1 MGTIHRI
8 PFGVASRLAAVGFVV
23 MTVAPPAAAHMVEA
37 VASIPMVEGRT
48 ERELDGAIQSAIDD
62 VAVNAIAFTPTVV
75 ALLDAKVVADRIF
88 LFVLLADRDGEESL
102 RLLLAARPASRPNP
116 PAGRPGAWF

>member
-1 MGTIHRI
+1 MGTIRRI
-8 PFGVASRLAAVGFVV
+8 PFGVASRLAAAGFVV
-23 MTVAPPAAAHMVEA
+23 MTAAPPAAAHMVEA
-37 VASIPMVEGRT
+37 VASIPVVEGRT

-102 RLLLAARPASRPNP
+102 RLLLAARPASRPSP
-116 PAGRPGAWF
+116 PAGRPGASF

>member
-1 MGTIHRI
+1 MGTIRRI
-8 PFGVASRLAAVGFVV
+8 PFGVASRLAAAGFVV
-23 MTVAPPAAAHMVEA
+23 MTAAPPALAHMVEA
-37 VASIPMVEGRT
+37 VASIPVVEGRT